1 MWIQLLF
8 KGVSGRPNA
17 NLPRDSTVESSYDSP
32 SQTDNSL
39 SPYARV
45 KREHPYDQ
53 VKQSK

>member
-1 MWIQLLF
+1 MWIKILF